1 MTETD
6 TDWPP
11 ARGTPESRLLAMML
25 GVAGTQLIGLAA
37 HFGIADLL
45 RDGPKPIGTLAEATG
60 TREQALLQGMR
71 ALAALGIFAEP
82 QPRQFVNIP
91 LGDLLRSDDPNS
103 LRGYAVL
110 VSSAMILRA
119 GPISHTPCKQTRVP
133 STMPSEWRSTLL
145 CNRTRP
151 MPPYSTQQCPR
162 SPVRRPLLCGM
173 LTTFRGSARWW
184 TWAVGAA

>member
-45 RDGPKPIGTLAEATG
+45 RDGPKPIGTPAEATS
-60 TREQALLQGMR
+60 TREQALLQAMR

-110 VSSAMILRA
+110 VSSALMLRGWA
-119 GPISHTPCKQTRVP
+119 NLPHAVQTDEGALDDALGMEVYAYLQQNP
-133 STMPSEWRSTLL
+133 ADAAVFDAAMFSVSGQEAAAPGTLRS
-145 CNRTRP
+145 
-151 MPPYSTQQCPR
+151 
-162 SPVRRPLLCGM
+162 M
-173 LTTFRGSARWW
+173 LTLRLPAFCCAQ
-184 TWAVGAA
+184 